1 MGGSVELDAVVKF
14 LRGRGRDDA
23 AELVRAR
30 FASDRC
36 AIARIPPDTLAV
48 AASWAPRSDLLSL
61 RCAWVGGCDA
71 VRRAV
76 PRHAECVY
84 FQWKPDTGG
93 NYESDTAYDPCA
105 HLKAIEAIGQ
115 LFGPGCRRV
124 RPCAKSPAALLTLKS
139 FVLATNGG
147 LEVLNLSSTAV
158 SVDLLVELCS
168 ACPRLKTLSVA
179 LNNPLLTSAGAV
191 EIAAR
196 VAPVCPMV
204 SFVHL
209 PPIAHLSPAES
220 WAANFPNL
228 ETLDLDAAKG
238 SEYCPSRF
246 EAIEATMAACENIR
260 DIDFGQCSVQRELL
274 DFLARSP
281 LGARLTRL
289 SFADALIED
298 EMLVLAAQR
307 FSHLRDLTMPAET
320 EFDTELFSNLY
331 LARPELTR
339 LDFPSGHML
348 TDACFKHVCKTFSL
362 HELAIG
368 GPREELT
375 RDFVDAIL
383 TSRCSLTLRRVEF
396 DYFEFDVLES
406 RTLGRLVSGCPA
418 LADVRWHY
426 DERDK
431 WSDDFIYEEEQDAI
445 ADVLASRG
453 GTLAILAWNP
463 KKPVIKPFRRYNY
476 Y

>member
-14 LRGRGRDDA
+14 LRGRGHGDVA
-23 AELVRAR
+23 NLVSAR
-30 FASDRC
+30 FASDRY
-36 AIARIPPDTLAV
+36 AMIARIPPDTLAV
-48 AASWAPRSDLLSL
+48 AASWVARSHLLAL
-61 RCAWVGGCDA
+61 RCAWVGGRDA

-76 PRHAECVY
+76 PRHADCVY
-84 FQWKPDTGG
+84 FEWKPDTGG
-93 NYESDTAYDPCA
+93 NFERDTAYDPRA
-105 HLKAIEAIGQ
+105 RLHAIEAIGQ
-115 LFGPGCRRV
+115 VFGPGCRRV
-124 RPCAKSPAALLTLKS
+124 RPCARSPAALLTLQS

-168 ACPRLKTLSVA
+168 ACPRLKTLSVPCH
-179 LNNPLLTSAGAV
+179 NPLLTSAGAV

-204 SFVHL
+204 SFVYL
-209 PPIAHLSPAES
+209 PRMALSPAES
-220 WAANFPNL
+220 WAVNFPNL
-228 ETLDLDAAKG
+228 EILDLDANG
-238 SEYCPSRF
+238 SEYIPSRF
-246 EAIEATMAACENIR
+246 EAIEATMTTCENIR
-260 DIDFGQCSVQRELL
+260 DIDFGEGSVQRPLL
-274 DFLARSP
+274 EFLARSP
-281 LGARLTRL
+281 MGARLTRL
-289 SFADALIED
+289 SFKDALIED

-307 FSHLRDLTMPAET
+307 FPHLRDLTMPGET
-320 EFDTELFSNLY
+320 EFDTKLFSNLY

-339 LDFPSGHML
+339 LDFPIGHML

-368 GPREELT
+368 GSREELT

-383 TSRCSLTLRRVEF
+383 KSRCSLTLRRVEF
-396 DYFEFDVLES
+396 DYVEFDVLES

-426 DERDK
+426 NERDK

-453 GTLAILAWNP
+453 GKLAILVWNP
-463 KKPVIKPFRRYNY
+463 KKPVVKPYRRYTCLY
-476 Y
+476 

>member
-179 LNNPLLTSAGAV
+179 LNNPLLTSAGAI

-246 EAIEATMAACENIR
+246 EAIETTMTTCENIR
-260 DIDFGQCSVQRELL
+260 DIDFGQCSVRRELL

-331 LARPELTR
+331 VARPELTR

-368 GPREELT
+368 GSGTDLT

-383 TSRCSLTLRRVEF
+383 TSRCSLTLRRVELGH
-396 DYFEFDVLES
+396 FEFDVLDS
-406 RTLGRLVSGCPA
+406 RILARLVDGCPA
-418 LADVRWHY
+418 LAEVRWIY
-426 DERDK
+426 DES
-431 WSDDFIYEEEQDAI
+431 WSDDNIYEEEQDAI

-453 GTLAILAWNP
+453 GALAILAWNP

-476 Y
+476 L